1 MESLG
6 DVSSKVVIGVFF
18 SRVRAHGEGFESVLD
33 GVEFKGVSPVLH
45 VCSGAHMEQGAR
57 PDRDGAGFIRGG
69 GSVGYSA
76 FEGEGSEICEGLLPE
91 AGQGREAVSVGFAHV
106 FNGYGG

>member
-91 AGQGREAVSVGFAHV
+91 AGQGREAVSVGFTHV
-106 FNGYGG
+106 FNGNGG